1 LTENMMRSMPKV
13 CSAARNG
20 GSLKMP
26 LVVSQ
31 TWSRMARLMGRFR
44 CSDVECGDLVHAR
57 QHHRQH
63 FSRMAR
69 LMGRFRCSMS
79 SAETSS
85 MRASITGSIFRGW
98 RG

>member
-1 LTENMMRSMPKV
+1 MMWSMPKV
-13 CSAARNG
+13 SSAARNG

-31 TWSRMARLMGRFR
+31 TWSRM
-44 CSDVECGDLVHAR
+44 V
-57 QHHRQH
+57 
-63 FSRMAR
+63 R

-85 MRASITGSIFRGW
+85 MRASITGSISPMWPMTSRNP
-98 RG
+98 RPASPRLPRALQ